1 MAAPAGSVLS
11 VECDAAAFRVTREN
25 IRRFGLLNV
34 TQVSGSAPDCL
45 ADLPAPD
52 CAFIGGAHGQAEAI
66 LERIFAENP
75 AASAAVTAVTLE
87 TAAELFRL
95 LKRYEAAGYE
105 TECVQITVS
114 RARKAGTMSLLTAQN
129 PVFLCVIRGKT
140 EAFREKTETSRG
152 RSEA

>member
-105 TECVQITVS
+105 TECVQIAVS
-114 RARKAGTMSLLTAQN
+114 RARKAGAMSLLTAQN

-140 EAFREKTETSRG
+140 EAFREKTEASRG
-152 RSEA
+152 RSEV